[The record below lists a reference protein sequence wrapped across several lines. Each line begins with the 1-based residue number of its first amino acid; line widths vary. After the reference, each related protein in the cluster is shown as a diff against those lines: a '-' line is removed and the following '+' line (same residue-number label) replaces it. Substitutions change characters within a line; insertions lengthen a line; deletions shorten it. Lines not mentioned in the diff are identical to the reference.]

1 MKDPRVVIYKEALGF
16 DRVWLPDSNKN
27 LKLFLL
33 EQQASKCRKC
43 PLYRTRDKFVFGWG
57 NPYSGIMAVGEAP
70 GPDEDKLGK
79 PFVGR
84 AGEFLN
90 YALKEAGIDRERDIY
105 LANVLKC
112 IPVELAT
119 GSNGNPVALVNN
131 YGKKSFRVPSNSEI
145 EACSQWLEAQISI
158 IKPKFILAMG
168 NPSVRYFLG
177 KNVNVTAVLGTP
189 RKIRDGSITV
199 FPVLHPSYIIRKK
212 SPDLEKM
219 YIEQLKKFRELV
231 SELIPD

>member
-1 MKDPRVVIYKEALGF
+1 MKDPRVIIYKEALGF

-33 EQQASKCRKC
+33 EHQASKCRKC

-131 YGKKSFRVPSNSEI
+131 YGKKSFRAPSSSEI

-219 YIEQLKKFRELV
+219 YIEQLKKFKELV
-231 SELIPD
+231 SGLIPD

>member
-1 MKDPRVVIYKEALGF
+1 MKDPRVIIYKEALGF

-27 LKLFLL
+27 LKLLLL

-90 YALKEAGIDRERDIY
+90 YALKEAGIDRERDLYI
-105 LANVLKC
+105 ANVLKC

-119 GSNGNPVALVNN
+119 GANGKPVALLNKF
-131 YGKKSFRVPSNSEI
+131 GKKSFRAPNKTEVS
-145 EACSQWLEAQISI
+145 ACSEWLEAQISI
-158 IKPKFILAMG
+158 VKPKFILAMG

-177 KNVNVTAVLGTP
+177 EKVNVTAVLGTP

-212 SPDLEKM
+212 SPDLEM
-219 YIEQLKKFRELV
+219 LYIQQLKKFKELV